1 MKLFSL
7 AALAATALVT
17 IVNPTQDL
25 PDPYWE
31 NGDCYVYYT
40 SANAEYLGEDAGT
53 AMFETADGNVWSAWI
68 YDSDLQVGE
77 SVTLTFENRE
87 SRAEYARAEEYG
99 IEDITRTDNARIV
112 AID

>member
-17 IVNPTQDL
+17 IVNPAQDL

-31 NGDCYVYYT
+31 SGDCYVYYT
-40 SANAEYLGEDAGT
+40 SAEATFTGESDGVAY
-53 AMFETADGNVWSAWI
+53 FETADGNVWGAYI
-68 YDSDLQVGE
+68 YDSDLQE
-77 SVTLTFENRE
+77 SDTYTLTFENRE
-87 SRAEYARAEEYG
+87 SRAEYVRAEEYG